1 MIDDQQLERE
11 VASVFA
17 GMAPLRGPDALL
29 DDVFLT
35 TGRMRPRPRWL
46 ALIKEPP
53 MRTSTR
59 VSVGSPTF
67 RLITIAIG
75 TIVLLLAGLA
85 AVGIGARVLS
95 ADGLKP
101 YGPARTGPLLYSAGA
116 DIYLAD
122 PDGSDPRP
130 IITGNAFDQVPW
142 FSPDGTKIAFGR
154 GSEIT
159 RALMVADADGS
170 NVTRLLGPGFWMAEF
185 LPGSDQMVVLKPV
198 DADGQLEM
206 SIIDVAD
213 GATVRTFDVG
223 PEIVDWG
230 FMPRP
235 PDGREIIFVGRQE
248 DGSDELALYGI
259 GVDGTGLRSIGAPAP
274 GHDEEWSF
282 LDPSISPDGSTILY
296 WNNKPTG
303 AASPVADQQ
312 LHMRDLETGEE
323 LPVPFDRD
331 GFHPQFSP
339 DGSMVLYVGWWDDG
353 SGDQLFIVPVDGSQP
368 RRPIG
373 PKFMD
378 ENGQDF
384 GFSPDG
390 TMVFLDR
397 TGETTLIDVASGA
410 TTELTGGGGPEA
422 SGWQRLAP

>member
-11 VASVFA
+11 VASVFT
-17 GMAPLRGPDALL
+17 GMAPSRGPDALL

-46 ALIKEPP
+46 ALIKESP
-53 MRTSTR
+53 MRTSSR

-67 RLITIAIG
+67 RLISIGIG

-85 AVGIGARVLS
+85 AVGVGARVLS
-95 ADGLKP
+95 AEGLPAP

-122 PDGSDPRP
+122 PDGSNPRA
-130 IITGNAFDQVPW
+130 IVAGDTFDQVPW
-142 FSPDGTKIAFGR
+142 FSQDGTKIAFGR

-170 NVTRLLGPGFWMAEF
+170 NVTKLLGPGYWLAAF
-185 LPGSDQMVVLKPV
+185 LPGSEHMVVTKPV
-198 DADGQLEM
+198 GEQMQM
-206 SIIDVAD
+206 SIIDVET
-213 GATVRTFDVG
+213 GSTVREFDVG
-223 PEIVDWG
+223 PELVDWPVI
-230 FMPRP
+230 PRP
-235 PDGREIIFVGRQE
+235 PDGRELIFVGRPA
-248 DGSDELALYGI
+248 DGSDELALYGV
-259 GVDGTGLRSIGAPAP
+259 GVDGTGLRMIGAPAP
-274 GHDEEWSF
+274 GHDDEWSF
-282 LDPSISPDGSTILY
+282 LDGSISPDGSTILY

-312 LHMRDLETGEE
+312 LHMRDLDTGEE

-331 GFHPQFSP
+331 GTHPQFSP
-339 DGSMVLYVGWWDDG
+339 DGSMVLYAGWWDDG
-353 SGDQLFIVPVDGSQP
+353 SGDQLFIVPADGSAP

-373 PKFMD
+373 PAFLSD
-378 ENGQDF
+378 NGQAA

-390 TMVFLDR
+390 TKAFLDQ
-397 TGETTLIDVASGA
+397 TGRTTLIDLATGE
-410 TTELTGGGGPEA
+410 TTELTGNGPEA
-422 SGWQRLAP
+422 AGWQRLAP